1 MTATI
6 TGVRVAS
13 LSVPRHFALMGELD
27 ATGSVELD
35 FVVWSIRTDDGV
47 CLVDTGL
54 PSGPDLTHLDDM
66 NSGGDERWRFR
77 DVRSVRDA
85 LDELGVTPDE
95 VDAVLLTQLVTYCSG
110 GLEEALFPRARIVLA
125 RAGLEEYLA
134 GGVGH
139 PPTSL
144 YVTPGGWRAIGEAA
158 AQGRLDVVDRRQ
170 LVLPGVEFVVTGGHH
185 PASASVRVSSGEGT
199 GIALLETAFLQDNI
213 ETSRPI
219 GIAESA
225 ADARRAVLEAQSEG
239 FEVVAMHDPR
249 HRERFAPR

>member
-27 ATGSVELD
+27 GAGSVELD

-54 PSGPDLTHLDDM
+54 PRGEDFAHLDDM
-66 NSGGDERWRFR
+66 NSGGEDRWRFR
-77 DVRSVRDA
+77 DVRSVGEA
-85 LDELGVTPDE
+85 LDDLGVAPAE

-110 GLEEALFPRARIVLA
+110 GLEEGLFPHARIVLA

-158 AQGRLDVVDRRQ
+158 AQGRLDVVDRRHR
-170 LVLPGVEFVVTGGHH
+170 VVPGVEFVVTGGHH
-185 PASASVRVSSGEGT
+185 PASASVRVSTDDGR
-199 GIALLETAFLQDNI
+199 GIALMETAFLQENV

-225 ADARRAVLEAQSEG
+225 ADARRAVVEARSEG
-239 FEVVAMHDPR
+239 FEIVAMHDPR